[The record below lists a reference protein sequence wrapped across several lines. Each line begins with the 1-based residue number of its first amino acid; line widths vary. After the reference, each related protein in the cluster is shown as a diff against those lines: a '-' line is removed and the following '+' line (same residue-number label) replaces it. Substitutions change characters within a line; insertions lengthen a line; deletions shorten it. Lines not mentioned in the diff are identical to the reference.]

1 MTDLLAARSQM
12 AVSLGFHII
21 FSCIGMV
28 MPFLMAFANYKWLK
42 TGQEDYHRL
51 MKAWAKGVAIFF
63 AVGAV
68 SGTVLSFE
76 LGLLWPGFM
85 EHAGPIIG
93 MPFSLEG
100 AAFFLEAVALGLFL
114 YGEKV
119 LKPWVH
125 FTSGVFVGIS
135 GVASG
140 ILVVAANGWMNSP
153 SGFDWVNGHALNVD
167 PIAAMLNEAWFT
179 QALHMTLAAFV
190 ATGFGVAGVHA
201 WQYLKDRTKLLH
213 LRALKIALA
222 FGAVAAFLQP
232 FSGHLSADDVAHR
245 QPVKLAAMES
255 HFETEKGASFVIGG
269 IPDEEKGEV
278 NYAIKIPY
286 LLSILAFTDPMAEVK
301 GLDAFPR
308 DEWPPVTIV
317 HFAFQIM
324 IAIGVLLMLIGVI
337 FLFGQWKRPLLVQ
350 STWFLKLLAVA
361 TPLGFL
367 AVEAGW
373 VVTEVGRQPWVIYGI
388 MKTADAVTP
397 MPGITYSFYVTTGI
411 YLVLAILVFWLMG
424 RQITVFNEEKEVSH
438 V

>member
-51 MKAWAKGVAIFF
+51 MKAWARGVAIFF

-153 SGFDWVNGHALNVD
+153 SGFDWVNGQALNVD

-201 WQYLKDRTKLLH
+201 WQYLKDRSKLLH

-245 QPVKLAAMES
+245 QPLKLAAMES
-255 HFETEKGASFVIGG
+255 HFETEIGASFVIGG

-308 DEWPPVTIV
+308 DEWPPIAIV
-317 HFAFQIM
+317 HFAFQTM

-337 FLFGQWKRPLLVQ
+337 FLFGQWKKPLLVQ
-350 STWFLKLLAVA
+350 SSWFLKLLAFA

-373 VVTEVGRQPWVIYGI
+373 VVTEVGRQPWIIYGI

-397 MPGITYSFYVTTGI
+397 MPGIAYSFYVTTCI

-424 RQITVFNEEKEVSH
+424 RQITVFNAEKEVAH